1 LPLER
6 LEEQICELAGHL
18 TAATCQFPRRGR
30 WPGSPPRT
38 PSAAWPRW
46 PGRWPGTSW
55 SGSPARTG
63 RSPVPMTPQPEYVGG
78 W

>member
-1 LPLER
+1 MFDTQEPP
-6 LEEQICELAGHL
+6 
-18 TAATCQFPRRGR
+18 TPRRVR